1 MAYGNAQR
9 LGENINPQL
18 MQVDFSPYERAGA
31 TTGNAFANIGQQ
43 IGGAI
48 KQYGE
53 NEKEIKK
60 AIQISSAIEKGIPGL
75 APMAQEALGKLND
88 PNLSQSDRLAIA
100 ESIKDSLNI
109 GMTGLQEQRAQEEFN
124 MRKAEASAAASAA
137 SSARGAAQ
145 AKEIQE
151 AQNLVKGFPSQIA
164 ILEASGFTPQ
174 AQAFKEQ
181 FDLALANGDLNTAS
195 TIAGRA
201 SGFTASLKPSTL
213 QPVSPTASPQEL
225 SASVTR
231 ALNLAGANA
240 VKPSDSLLT
249 QFNSAIQSGDTKQAS
264 IFAEDISK
272 EVTTQVDQRQKET
285 KENVTLADGTPILL
299 GNTTGTRYTPT
310 GQPIPSNSEIYNQ
323 PIAGRETTIEE
334 KVVKLAEA
342 RKLYNE
348 GNKAGALD
356 IMNAI
361 GTGGL
366 FGKTMT
372 MQDLDAQMQ
381 DMNKQSGSTTD
392 NKLNELKSQFK

>member
-1 MAYGNAQR
+1 MPYGSGQR
-9 LGENINPQL
+9 LGETINPQL
-18 MQVDFSPYERAGA
+18 MKADYSGFTNAAAVAGN
-31 TTGNAFANIGQQ
+31 TFANIGQQ
-43 IGGAI
+43 VGNAI

-53 NEKEIKK
+53 DEKEIKK

-75 APMAQEALGKLND
+75 APMAQEALSKLND
-88 PNLSQSDRLAIA
+88 PNLSQRDRLAIA

-124 MRKAEASAAASAA
+124 MRKAAASAA
-137 SSARGAAQ
+137 SGARGAAQ
-145 AKEIQE
+145 AKEIQD
-151 AQNLVKGFPSQIA
+151 AQNLLKGFPSQIA

-174 AQAFKEQ
+174 AQALKQQ
-181 FDLALANGDLNTAS
+181 FDLALANGDFNTAS
-195 TIAGRA
+195 TIAGQA
-201 SGFTASLKPSTL
+201 SGFTANLKPSTL

-231 ALNLAGANA
+231 ALNLAGSN
-240 VKPSDSLLT
+240 VVQPSNSLIT
-249 QFNSAIQSGDTKQAS
+249 QFNNAIKLGDTKQAA
-264 IFAEDISK
+264 IFAEDINK
-272 EVTTQVDQRQKET
+272 DVTTQIDQRQKET
-285 KENVTLADGTPILL
+285 KENVTLADGTPVLL

-323 PIAGRETTIEE
+323 PIAERETTIEE
-334 KVVKLAEA
+334 KIVKLAEA

-361 GTGGL
+361 GTSGL

-392 NKLNELKSQFK
+392 NKLDELKSQFK

>member
-1 MAYGNAQR
+1 MAYGSGQR
-9 LGENINPQL
+9 LGETIDPRL
-18 MQVDFSPYERAGA
+18 MQADYSGFTNAA
-31 TTGNAFANIGQQ
+31 AITGNALANIGQQ
-43 IGGAI
+43 IGSSI
-48 KQYGE
+48 KEYGD

-88 PNLSQSDRLAIA
+88 PNLSQRDRLAIA

-124 MRKAEASAAASAA
+124 MRKAAAGAAAG
-137 SSARGAAQ
+137 ARGAAQ
-145 AKEIQE
+145 ANQIQE
-151 AQNLVKGFPSQIA
+151 AQNLLKGFPSQIA
-164 ILEASGFTPQ
+164 ILEASGFAPQ
-174 AQAFKEQ
+174 AKVLKEQ
-181 FDLALANGDLNTAS
+181 YDLAITNGDLNTAS
-195 TIAGRA
+195 TIAGQA
-201 SGFTASLKPSTL
+201 SGFTAGLKPSTL

-231 ALNLAGANA
+231 ALNLAGSN
-240 VKPSDSLLT
+240 VVQPSNSLLA
-249 QFNSAIQSGDTKQAS
+249 QFNNAIELGDTKQAA
-264 IFAEDISK
+264 IFAEDINK
-272 EVTTQVDQRQKET
+272 DVTTQIDQRKKET
-285 KENVTLADGTPILL
+285 KENVTLADGTPVLL

-323 PIAGRETTIEE
+323 PIAGRETSIEE
-334 KVVKLAEA
+334 KIVKLAEA

-361 GTGGL
+361 GTSGL

-372 MQDLDAQMQ
+372 MQDLDSQMQ

-392 NKLNELKSQFK
+392 NKLNELKSQF

>member
-1 MAYGNAQR
+1 MPYGSGQR
-9 LGENINPQL
+9 LGETIDPRL
-18 MQVDFSPYERAGA
+18 MQADYSGFTNAAAVAGN
-31 TTGNAFANIGQQ
+31 TFANIGQQ
-43 IGGAI
+43 VGGAI

-53 NEKEIKK
+53 DEKEIKK

-75 APMAQEALGKLND
+75 APMAQEALSKLND
-88 PNLSQSDRLAIA
+88 PNLSQRDRLAIA

-124 MRKAEASAAASAA
+124 MRKAAAGAAAG
-137 SSARGAAQ
+137 ARGAAQ
-145 AKEIQE
+145 AKEIQD
-151 AQNLVKGFPSQIA
+151 AQNLLKGFPSQIA

-174 AQAFKEQ
+174 AQALKQQ
-181 FDLALANGDLNTAS
+181 FDLALANGDFNTAS
-195 TIAGRA
+195 TIAGQA
-201 SGFTASLKPSTL
+201 SGFTANLKPSTL

-231 ALNLAGANA
+231 ALNLAGSN
-240 VKPSDSLLT
+240 VVQPSNSLIT
-249 QFNSAIQSGDTKQAS
+249 QFNNAIKLGDTKQAA
-264 IFAEDISK
+264 IFAEDINK
-272 EVTTQVDQRQKET
+272 DVTTQIGQRQKET
-285 KENVTLADGTPILL
+285 KENVTLADGTPVLL

-323 PIAGRETTIEE
+323 PIAERETTIEE
-334 KVVKLAEA
+334 KIVKLAEA

-361 GTGGL
+361 GTSGL

-381 DMNKQSGSTTD
+381 GMNNQSGSTTD
-392 NKLNELKSQFK
+392 NKLNELKSQF

>member
-31 TTGNAFANIGQQ
+31 TTGNAIANIGQQ
-43 IGGAI
+43 VGGAI

-88 PNLSQSDRLAIA
+88 PNLSQRDRLAIA

-124 MRKAEASAAASAA
+124 MRKAAASAAASAA
-137 SSARGAAQ
+137 SGARGAAQ
-145 AKEIQE
+145 AKEIQD
-151 AQNLVKGFPSQIA
+151 AQNLLKGFPSQIA
-164 ILEASGFTPQ
+164 ILEASGFAPQ
-174 AQAFKEQ
+174 AKVLKEQ
-181 FDLALANGDLNTAS
+181 YDLAITNGDLNTAS
-195 TIAGRA
+195 TIAGQA
-201 SGFTASLKPSTL
+201 SGFTAGLKPSTL

-231 ALNLAGANA
+231 ALNLAGSN
-240 VKPSDSLLT
+240 VVQPSNSLIT
-249 QFNSAIQSGDTKQAS
+249 QFNNAIKLGDTKQAA
-264 IFAEDISK
+264 IFAEDINK
-272 EVTTQVDQRQKET
+272 DVTTQIDQRQKET
-285 KENVTLADGTPILL
+285 KENVTLADGTPVLL

-323 PIAGRETTIEE
+323 PIAERETTIEE
-334 KVVKLAEA
+334 KIVKLAEA

-361 GTGGL
+361 GTSGL

-381 DMNKQSGSTTD
+381 DINKQSESTND
-392 NKLNELKSQFK
+392 NKLNKLKSQF

>member
-1 MAYGNAQR
+1 MAYGNALR
-9 LGENINPQL
+9 LGENVNPQL

-31 TTGNAFANIGQQ
+31 TTGNALANIGQQ
-43 IGGAI
+43 VGASI

-60 AIQISSAIEKGIPGL
+60 AIQISTAIEKGIPGL
-75 APMAQEALGKLND
+75 APMAQEALGKLSD
-88 PNLSQSDRLAIA
+88 SNLSQQDRLAIA

-124 MRKAEASAAASAA
+124 MRKAAASAAASAA

-145 AKEIQE
+145 AKEIQD

-164 ILEASGFTPQ
+164 ILEASGFNPQ

-231 ALNLAGANA
+231 ALNLAGAN
-240 VKPSDSLLT
+240 VVQPQNSLIT
-249 QFNSAIQSGDTKQAS
+249 QFNNAIKLGDTKQAA
-264 IFAEDISK
+264 IFAEDINK
-272 EVTTQVDQRQKET
+272 DVTTQIDQRQKET
-285 KENVTLADGTPILL
+285 KENVTLADGTPVLL

-323 PIAGRETTIEE
+323 PIAGSETTIEE
-334 KVVKLAEA
+334 KIVKLAEA

-361 GTGGL
+361 GTSGL

-381 DMNKQSGSTTD
+381 DMNKQSGSAND
-392 NKLNELKSQFK
+392 NKLNELKSQF

>member
-31 TTGNAFANIGQQ
+31 TTGNAIANIGQQ
-43 IGGAI
+43 VGASI

-60 AIQISSAIEKGIPGL
+60 AIQISTAIEKGIPGL
-75 APMAQEALGKLND
+75 APMAQEALGKLSD
-88 PNLSQSDRLAIA
+88 SNLSQQDRLAIA

-124 MRKAEASAAASAA
+124 MRKAAASAA

-145 AKEIQE
+145 AKEIQD

-164 ILEASGFTPQ
+164 ILEASGFNPQ

-213 QPVSPTASPQEL
+213 QPASPTASPQEL

-231 ALNLAGANA
+231 ALNLAGAN
-240 VKPSDSLLT
+240 VVQPQNSLIT
-249 QFNSAIQSGDTKQAS
+249 QFNNAIKLGDTKQAA
-264 IFAEDISK
+264 IFAEDINK
-272 EVTTQVDQRQKET
+272 DVTTQIDQRQKET
-285 KENVTLADGTPILL
+285 KENVTLADGTPVLL

-323 PIAGRETTIEE
+323 PIAGSETTIEE
-334 KVVKLAEA
+334 KIVKLAEA

-361 GTGGL
+361 GTSGL

-381 DMNKQSGSTTD
+381 DMNKQSGSAND
-392 NKLNELKSQFK
+392 NKLNELKSQF

>member
-9 LGENINPQL
+9 LGQTINPQL

-31 TTGNAFANIGQQ
+31 TTGNAIANIGQQ
-43 IGGAI
+43 IGGVI
-48 KQYGE
+48 KEYGD

-88 PNLSQSDRLAIA
+88 PNLSQRDRLAIA

-124 MRKAEASAAASAA
+124 MRKAAASAAASAA
-137 SSARGAAQ
+137 SGARGAAQ

-164 ILEASGFTPQ
+164 ILEASGFNPQ

-285 KENVTLADGTPILL
+285 KENVTLVDGTPVLL
-299 GNTTGTRYTPT
+299 GNTTGTRYTLT

-334 KVVKLAEA
+334 KIVKLAEA

-361 GTGGL
+361 GTSGL

-372 MQDLDAQMQ
+372 MTELDSQMEQ
-381 DMNKQSGSTTD
+381 L
-392 NKLNELKSQFK
+392 KLDKLKSQFK